1 MKAGRFIFIFF
12 VLVSVKEDDIQNI
25 ANWIEEKDESTTS
38 EFDRFLGQSPV
49 FLSFNFF
56 PVLRIHPDQDSNIG

>member
-38 EFDRFLGQSPV
+38 EFDRFLGQSP
-49 FLSFNFF
+49 FFIFQFF
-56 PVLRIHPDQDSNIG
+56 PVLRIHPDQDSNNG